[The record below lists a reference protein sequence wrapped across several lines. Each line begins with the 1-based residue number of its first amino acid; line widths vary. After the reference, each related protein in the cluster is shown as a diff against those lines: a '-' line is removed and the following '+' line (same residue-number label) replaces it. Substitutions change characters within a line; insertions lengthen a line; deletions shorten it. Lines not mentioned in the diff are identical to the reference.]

1 MGYYRRYYPPPPPLL
16 NLPVTTQ
23 RSLFSAI
30 TGFWASTMLIPKCKS
45 SVIFL
50 DFFFFFSMS
59 SFVFGASD
67 ASATFV
73 NIYGCVLCT
82 RGAFS
87 QCLKA
92 ARRKM
97 GLHFMAD
104 CVSRCVSGILIASMN
119 NILQVCSRSSSAL
132 PRRKPS
138 NSRQVI
144 PHVWLQCL
152 KSCLE

>member
-1 MGYYRRYYPPPPPLL
+1 MGYYRRYYPPPPPELARDHTALSVLCHHRLL
-16 NLPVTTQ
+16 GLNN
-23 RSLFSAI
+23 AD
-30 TGFWASTMLIPKCKS
+30 PKMQKQPH
-45 SVIFL
+45 IFR
-50 DFFFFFSMS
+50 FFFFFSMS